1 MAIKKYLKI
10 YLKLLQFGVIMAVN
24 YRVSFLIEVLVE
36 VGYSI
41 VFVAYYLVI
50 LNNVSTIAGWS
61 QNEVLFLRG
70 LNIVV
75 SEIIIGAFF
84 VFNLWQLPSKIK
96 NGDVDITLT
105 KPLNSMFMLTLGYPY
120 VASFFSIIPGII
132 IMVYSFSKLNIVFNP
147 IYALISFVALI
158 FGLIISYS
166 LCVIIASFSFKFV
179 GTSSLPR
186 LASNLTVEYKGIP
199 HDAFSG
205 VVRFLLMYVF
215 PSAFIA
221 SIPASLLIRKMDFSF
236 VLTGGVLMLILFTMA
251 VKTWNRMIKNY
262 SSASS

>member
-1 MAIKKYLKI
+1 MVIKKYLKI

-24 YRVSFLIEVLVE
+24 YRVSFLIQVLVE
-36 VGYSI
+36 VGYSV

-50 LNNVSTIAGWS
+50 LNNVSTIAGWN
-61 QNEVLFLRG
+61 QNEILFLRG

-84 VFNLWQLPSKIK
+84 VYNLWQLPNKIK
-96 NGDVDITLT
+96 NGDVDIALT
-105 KPLNSMFMLTLGYPY
+105 KPINSMFILSLGYPF

-132 IMVYSFSKLNIVFNP
+132 IMIYSFLKLNIEFNP
-147 IYALISFVALI
+147 VFALISLVSLI
-158 FGLIISYS
+158 FGIIISYS
-166 LCVIIASFSFKFV
+166 ICVIIAAFSFKFV

-186 LASNLTVEYKGIP
+186 LASNLTVEYKAIP

-205 VVRFLLMYVF
+205 VIRFLLMYVF

-221 SIPASLLIRKMDFSF
+221 SIPASLLIRKMDFGF
-236 VLTGGVLMLILFTMA
+236 VLTGGILMLILFTLA
-251 VKTWNRMIKNY
+251 VKTWNKMIKNY